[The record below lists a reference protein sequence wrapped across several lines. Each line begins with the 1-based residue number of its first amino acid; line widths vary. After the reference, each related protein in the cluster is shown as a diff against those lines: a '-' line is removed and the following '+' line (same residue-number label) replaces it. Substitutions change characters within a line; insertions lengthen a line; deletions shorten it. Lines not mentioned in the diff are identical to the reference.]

1 MPHYLLQGSY
11 TAEGAKGLLAE
22 GGSSRI
28 AQATALLESV
38 GGTVECLY
46 FAYGADDIIGVCE
59 VPDTSSAAAVS
70 LAVSSTGMVNVR
82 LTPLITPEE
91 LDASAE
97 IAAGVTYRPP
107 GS

>member
-1 MPHYLLQGSY
+1 MPHYLIQGSY
-11 TAEGAKGLLAE
+11 TAEGTKGLLVE

-28 AQATALLESV
+28 AQATALVESV

-70 LAVSSTGMVNVR
+70 LAVSSTGMVNVC

-91 LDASAE
+91 LDAAAE
-97 IAAGVTYRPP
+97 IAAGVVYRPP

>member
-38 GGTVECLY
+38 GGTV
-46 FAYGADDIIGVCE
+46 DIIGVWE

-91 LDASAE
+91 LDAAAE

>member
-22 GGSSRI
+22 GGSARI

-91 LDASAE
+91 LDAAAE

>member
-70 LAVSSTGMVNVR
+70 LAVSSTGMVNVC

-91 LDASAE
+91 LDAAAE